1 MKSFSEYF
9 KTLQNPSGAAQG
21 KTPQQPKAL
30 LKSRFQ
36 IQKSNDNR
44 MLTFGWAN
52 VSLTEEGGE
61 MHERGDAA
69 ALVESMVFTIV
80 GQLQSGNFSL
90 SREGYQEMKADYM
103 DFLITVV
110 DILDNAAYL
119 FEKEVPSNRR
129 NWKAKVEL
137 EQFRTVLKGTQG
149 KAEIWNG
156 QKENILAFSSLY
168 PYTLVKVRTGGDIH
182 GKIIRWR
189 SISGK
194 RRGDCG
200 G

>member
-1 MKSFSEYF
+1 MKD
-9 KTLQNPSGAAQG
+9 KQNSGMHKKDFIAQSC
-21 KTPQQPKAL
+21 KYSHIVIEDNKKAI
-30 LKSRFQ
+30 RRIVNAIHDMQ
-36 IQKSNDNR
+36 ID
-44 MLTFGWAN
+44 LEA
-52 VSLTEEGGE
+52 
-61 MHERGDAA
+61 
-69 ALVESMVFTIV
+69 IV

-90 SREGYQEMKADYM
+90 SREGYQEMKVDYM

-129 NWKAKVEL
+129 NRKAKVEL

-149 KAEIWNG
+149 KAEIWNE